1 MSTSTT
7 KTREWDFTGQVIVK
21 KINKVLG
28 STAWQGE
35 AITSFNSTTIPT
47 AVSESSLTPGALYK
61 IFDIYSVGDFL
72 YVRALDASTFESNGI
87 YYNYLIG
94 VDVYCNVACTVNQ
107 VGVSIRSTDPTISAN
122 VTNSYNAGL
131 ELLMVDSS
139 TGAGELRITIDNTV
153 TLSAI
158 LGGFEGQEI
167 TIFVEGGLGN
177 GLDIASTGNILSN
190 ALYSPCF
197 VIDDYTSFATL
208 RKRGSS
214 WIIINAFV

>member
-61 IFDIYSVGDFL
+61 ISVGINADFL
-72 YVRALDASTFESNGI
+72 YVRALDASTFESNGV
-87 YYNYLIG
+87 YYSSVAGTN
-94 VDVYCNVACTVNQ
+94 CNVACTVTQAGITIKSN
-107 VGVSIRSTDPTISAN
+107 DPTVSLEAAAFYSALSETLTLDN
-122 VTNSYNAGL
+122 L
-131 ELLMVDSS
+131 
-139 TGAGELRITIDNTV
+139 TGIGQLRITINNTE
-153 TLSAI
+153 TLSTI
-158 LGGFEGQEI
+158 SGGFEGQEI